1 MLALRQVIEEAC
13 QKYACAHGYTMVTAP
28 KPMRPIQKSLHDPGL
43 LAQVAVSKYGD
54 QIPLHRQESILHRR
68 QIRDLLN
75 RLNCFGLDANTTFQ
89 AGICSCL
96 TFCRIPRHLRRAQ

>member
-1 MLALRQVIEEAC
+1 
-13 QKYACAHGYTMVTAP
+13 
-28 KPMRPIQKSLHDPGL
+28 
-43 LAQVAVSKYGD
+43 
-54 QIPLHRQESILHRR
+54 
-68 QIRDLLN
+68 LLN